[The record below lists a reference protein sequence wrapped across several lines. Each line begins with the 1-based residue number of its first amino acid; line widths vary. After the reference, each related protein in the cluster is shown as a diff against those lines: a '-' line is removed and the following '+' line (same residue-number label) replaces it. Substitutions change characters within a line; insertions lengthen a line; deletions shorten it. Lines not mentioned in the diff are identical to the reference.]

1 MNIINS
7 FFLKLF
13 MKNKFL
19 NIVCWLMTVAIFG
32 ISCEKGPNF
41 KEYTYPAQ
49 VPSGMSPSSG
59 YPTTNVTITGTN
71 FDTLAGAVKVW
82 FGGIQ
87 ATNIVS
93 VKGNQIVVQV
103 PANAVTGKVS
113 LQVWTTKVDSI
124 GTYTVVPAPVINS
137 IASNNAQ
144 KNVAFPGDTLT
155 IKGIR
160 FGTDASKLSV
170 SFSGSTATIISPITD
185 TLFKVIAPASFATGN
200 VTLTMGGLTLTATPA
215 IINPTAPGDV
225 TPYFLS
231 NYATPFTR
239 GSWDGVRWGNLGAPW
254 VTNSAAKNKS
264 GGLYG
269 GWAKE
274 SWNGT
279 TGFICWETWGN
290 TPVTDGIV
298 YQPTSM
304 ALPAGNYTVSFNYY
318 SEIQT
323 NSSVYCVAAAGGN
336 GIPTLANLSS
346 ALGYAPLYNGA
357 VVGTTK
363 PNLTET
369 KSFDFTLASTQV
381 VSIGF
386 LGNMVGSGDPGNY
399 FIIKSIKLVKK

>member
-1 MNIINS
+1 
-7 FFLKLF
+7 
-13 MKNKFL
+13 MKNRFL
-19 NIVCWLMTVAIFG
+19 NIVFG
-32 ISCEKGPNF
+32 IIAMVVIGTSCEKGPQF
-41 KEYTYPAQ
+41 REFTYPAQ
-49 VPSGMSPSSG
+49 QPSGLSPVSG

-71 FDTLAGAVKVW
+71 FDTLKGAVKVW
-82 FGGIQ
+82 FGGVQ
-87 ATNIVS
+87 ASNIVS
-93 VKGNQIVVQV
+93 ATGNQIVVQV
-103 PANAVTGKVS
+103 PADAVSGKVS
-113 LQVWTTKVDSI
+113 LQVWTTKVDSV
-124 GTYTVVPAPVINS
+124 GTYTVIPSPVINS

-155 IKGIR
+155 IRGIR
-160 FGTDASKLSV
+160 FGTDASKMAV
-170 SFSGSTATIISPITD
+170 SFNGTSATILTPVTD
-185 TLFKVIAPASFATGN
+185 TLFKVIAPSSFATGN
-200 VTLTMGGLTLTATPA
+200 VTLTMGGLTITATPP
-215 IINPTAPGDV
+215 IINPTASGDV

-231 NYATPFTR
+231 NYATPFAR
-239 GSWDGVRWGNLGAPW
+239 GNWDGKRWGNLDAPW
-254 VTNSAAKNKS
+254 ITNAAAKNKS

-290 TPVTDGIV
+290 TPVTDGII

-304 ALPAGNYTVSFNYY
+304 PLPAGDYTVSFNYY

-363 PNLTET
+363 PNVTET
-369 KSFDFTLASTQV
+369 KSFDFTLAGSQV

-386 LGNMVGSGDPGNY
+386 LGNMVGNGDPGNY